1 MKPKLERER
10 AETAEKSPSV
20 FSALSCSNPVVEIL
34 KITLAGVLLLVGAS
48 ASGQPALPPQAIE
61 QFESVIGNRVE
72 AVTILGGDYGAAG
85 GIYTFR
91 SGDVANVSLAK
102 FGGGGNVAEP
112 RSLGASGLKWA
123 PVLQGNLGHISAINK
138 FRTGYLQGNESVYD
152 MLAVQGGGGARFYFT
167 DHLSLAPAIS
177 GIYGRTEN
185 EFKPRNANGYFI
197 KTNASGTFVDWTL
210 ETWTVAPSLD
220 LRYDWSWRGT
230 TFEFGSR
237 YNFFH
242 TESFDSSSP
251 VVGVNGDSHTWE
263 NKLDVD
269 VPLGWKVFGR
279 ELHTGGFFARTELF
293 GGAAEG
299 LNADH
304 VYTVNGRLVVDL
316 LDRVWKM
323 RWLGVGASYIFGD
336 HMAGWTAGVD
346 IRFQF

>member
-1 MKPKLERER
+1 MIKLLWVV
-10 AETAEKSPSV
+10 ALPA
-20 FSALSCSNPVVEIL
+20 FASAVASAQPVV
-34 KITLAGVLLLVGAS
+34 
-48 ASGQPALPPQAIE
+48 PPQAIE
-61 QFESVIGNRVE
+61 QFENVIGDRVE

-91 SGDVANVSLAK
+91 SGDVANLSLAK
-102 FGGGGNVAEP
+102 FGGGGNIAEP
-112 RSLGASGLKWA
+112 APLGESGLKWA
-123 PVLQGNLGHISAINK
+123 PVLQGNLGHITAINE

-167 DHLSLAPAIS
+167 DQLSLAPTIS

-185 EFKPRNANGYFI
+185 EFKPRNPIGEAV
-197 KTNASGTFVDWTL
+197 KAAAAGTFVDWTL
-210 ETWTVAPSLD
+210 ETWSVVPSLD
-220 LRYDWSWRGT
+220 LRYDWSWRRT
-230 TFEFGSR
+230 TFEFSSR

-279 ELHTGGFFARTELF
+279 ELHTGGFFARSELF
-293 GGAAEG
+293 GGAADG

-304 VYTVNGRLVVDL
+304 VHTVNGRFVVDL
-316 LDRVWKM
+316 IDKVWKM

-336 HMAGWTAGVD
+336 DFDGWTAGVD
-346 IRFQF
+346 MRFRF

>member
-1 MKPKLERER
+1 MIKLLWVV
-10 AETAEKSPSV
+10 ALPA
-20 FSALSCSNPVVEIL
+20 FASAFASAQPVV
-34 KITLAGVLLLVGAS
+34 
-48 ASGQPALPPQAIE
+48 PPQAIE
-61 QFESVIGNRVE
+61 QFENVIGDRVE

-91 SGDVANVSLAK
+91 SGDVANLSLAK
-102 FGGGGNVAEP
+102 FGGGGNIAEP
-112 RSLGASGLKWA
+112 APLGGSGLEWA
-123 PVLQGNLGHISAINK
+123 PVLQGNLGHITAINE

-167 DHLSLAPAIS
+167 DQLSLAPTIS

-185 EFKPRNANGYFI
+185 EFKPRNPIGEAV
-197 KTNASGTFVDWTL
+197 KAAAAGTFVDWTL
-210 ETWTVAPSLD
+210 ETWSVAPSLD
-220 LRYDWSWRGT
+220 LRYDWSWQRT
-230 TFEFGSR
+230 TFEFSSR

-251 VVGVNGDSHTWE
+251 VVGVNGDSHTWQ

-279 ELHTGGFFARTELF
+279 ELHTGGFFARSELF
-293 GGAAEG
+293 GGVADG

-304 VYTVNGRLVVDL
+304 VHTVNGRFVVDL
-316 LDRVWKM
+316 IDKVWKM

-336 HMAGWTAGVD
+336 DFAGWTAGVD
-346 IRFQF
+346 MRFRF